1 MERARNSSMGVSPP
15 QQLILLSRSHNSNDN
30 SAAEIT
36 SGFLIVC
43 FPEMSFL
50 ISRKSRKR
58 NYPRRPTA
66 EFGGSSSGTG
76 MNSRNRSRKMGSNR
90 DDLTYYE
97 LDDDIVYGVRVSP
110 SGSNSRLH
118 EPAHGTV
125 QVHHEITIESNKKE
139 EIVTVNGQR

>member
-1 MERARNSSMGVSPP
+1 
-15 QQLILLSRSHNSNDN
+15 
-30 SAAEIT
+30 
-36 SGFLIVC
+36 
-43 FPEMSFL
+43 MSFL
-50 ISRKSRKR
+50 INRKSRKR
-58 NYPRRPTA
+58 TYPRRPTNMDIS
-66 EFGGSSSGTG
+66 GSSGTG

-118 EPAHGTV
+118 EPANGTV

-139 EIVTVNGQR
+139 EVVTVNGQR